1 MTRMCSYAKISKGG
15 AGSADELRDTG
26 SIILCAAPL
35 PANSNFFLFFFFFL
49 PKKRTACKRLRSRVV
64 PLKLV
69 AYC

>member
-15 AGSADELRDTG
+15 AWSADERYWQHNSVRGAATG
-26 SIILCAAPL
+26 KSKLF
-35 PANSNFFLFFFFFL
+35 SFFLFSGG
-49 PKKRTACKRLRSRVV
+49 TSSEQMLRSHVV